1 MATHTFEDVL
11 ARSGTVAF
19 PVRGVSMRPLIK
31 AGRDAVLVSAKDGR
45 LERFDVG
52 LFRRDNGEY
61 VLHRV
66 MSVQDGE
73 YLFNGD
79 SQTFTERVREDQVL
93 GSMEG
98 LTRKGRPVDLEG
110 LPYRTYV
117 ALWCGLFP
125 VRRLGLKV
133 LHKLGVWVPGRR
145 GLVKAADA
153 ARAAGEE
160 LVARV
165 RSAAGAPDAGEPDA
179 GTTDAGSRGVG
190 PDDEAAAAAG
200 KADVSQEV
208 VDLLYLCGRALA
220 GKPAD
225 PARVAKMRLD
235 RVHALA
241 DNQSLAA
248 LAWHALEP
256 LVVRGMAKGPLLDA
270 WRNQRDQ
277 AIRRQMLFAAERAQI
292 LAWMREHGVWYALLK
307 GAVLAD
313 WYPRPGMREFS
324 DNDILYDGS
333 RREDVARFFKGRGY
347 TRNGGGH
354 TTLLDDAYTK
364 EPVFM
369 FELQRQLF
377 NGYYSPDVAR
387 FFDGLPS
394 RLVRTGD
401 SAHDL
406 RLSWEDFYLYL
417 IAHAHKHHMSGGT
430 GVRILADLWV
440 FHGHEGI
447 ELDEEYVER
456 SLAEMGIGEF
466 AASLERLVER
476 VFEPDFTAEGLAA
489 EDAEQLRALTSYGMY
504 GTVDHKAELMLERSE
519 EQGEGTGSYVLGRI
533 IPDDIWWEANFPFA
547 KDHVWARPPL
557 LVYRYARA
565 AFEPKRRQRV
575 AAEVKALV
583 RRIRGE

>member
-1 MATHTFEDVL
+1 MALHTFEDVL

-93 GSMEG
+93 GSMEA
-98 LTRKGRPVDLEG
+98 LTRKGRPVDLDG

-125 VRRLGLKV
+125 ARRLGLKV

-153 ARAAGEE
+153 ARAAGEQ

-165 RSAAGAPDAGEPDA
+165 RSAAGDPADVPDVPAGA
-179 GTTDAGSRGVG
+179 GD
-190 PDDEAAAAAG
+190 AAAAEGAAG
-200 KADVSQEV
+200 VPQHV
-208 VDLLYLCGRALA
+208 FDLLYLCGRALA
-220 GKPAD
+220 GEPAD
-225 PARVAKMRLD
+225 PARVAAMNPAL
-235 RVHALA
+235 VHSLA
-241 DNQSLAA
+241 ASQSLAA

-256 LVVRGMAKGPLLDA
+256 LAGAGVLRGPLVDA
-270 WRNQRDQ
+270 WRAERDQ

-313 WYPRPGMREFS
+313 WYPRVGMREFS

-333 RREDVARFFKGRGY
+333 RREDVAAFFKERGY
-347 TRNGGGH
+347 TRNGDGH
-354 TTLLDDAYTK
+354 TTLVDDAYTK
-364 EPVFM
+364 DPVFM

-377 NGYYSPDVAR
+377 SEHHEPAVAG
-387 FFDGLPS
+387 FFEGIAE
-394 RLVRTGD
+394 RLVSDGASPCAR
-401 SAHDL
+401 
-406 RLSWEDFYLYL
+406 RLTWEDFYLYL
-417 IAHAHKHHMSGGT
+417 IAHADRHHRTGGT
-430 GVRILADLWV
+430 GVRILCDLRV
-440 FHGHEGI
+440 FGAHEGI
-447 ELDEEYVER
+447 ELDRAYVDR
-456 SLAEMGIGEF
+456 ALAQMGIAEF
-466 AASLERLVER
+466 AAGLERLAASVLER
-476 VFEPDFTAEGLAA
+476 DFDPASLSA
-489 EDAEQLRALTSYGMY
+489 EDARLLREITSYGVY
-504 GTVDHKAELMLERSE
+504 GTIERQYEQQVERGE
-519 EQGEGTGSYVLGRI
+519 EQGQSAGGYVLGRI
-533 IPDDIWWEANFPFA
+533 LPDDVWWEANFPYA

-557 LVYRYARA
+557 LVYRYVRA
-565 AFEPKRRQRV
+565 AFEPKRRERV

-583 RRIRGE
+583 RRIRG